1 MSWSLAPSTLITCI
15 RASMWSDP
23 PNLCPPQG
31 TIGRSAAKVREEGE
45 AEGGVVIEAE
55 GTDCWMASL
64 AQA

>member
-23 PNLCPPQG
+23 PNLYPPRG
-31 TIGRSAAKVREEGE
+31 IIGRSAAKVREEGE
-45 AEGGVVIEAE
+45 AIEAE
-55 GTDCWMASL
+55 ETDFWIAGF